1 MFSLYLTDTKITV
14 LNLIKGKQDQ
24 INAGNQTNR
33 VCKVKAKKEKKKKEK
48 NSLEGDKCQKP
59 QLNEMTKDNLINNL
73 PARSNQP
80 IITTQDETQTSDIMH
95 SLCKG

>member
-1 MFSLYLTDTKITV
+1 MQAITQTECVKTK
-14 LNLIKGKQDQ
+14 Q
-24 INAGNQTNR
+24 
-33 VCKVKAKKEKKKKEK
+33 KKKKKKEK